1 MVLCL
6 YWAKAEQKGTS
17 RCRSQR
23 APRVPPAEGSLVDFL
38 CNHHCFVLPKSVT
51 RLFTDNHAICL
62 FIHRLLQLWKLS
74 FPPPKSGMKK
84 TGWAPRNEMTHRI
97 WGTQNSSQPGSFG
110 SCCRRQNH
118 METCPGS
125 KNWEP
130 ACASE
135 AAGAAWPGVPH
146 WNEAQSCPA
155 GAGADAQ
162 ERPPAI
168 SGRKWDSTL
177 AHPSACTPSRL
188 DLHLWS
194 PFGSFCHQLH
204 GISAQYQPV
213 CSTNPGDSRGSQHTF
228 YYCVDSNKV
237 HHLHFGHGV
246 EIVWNHEGR
255 FSSVLWTMKN
265 RIMHLFN
272 NQSCVRCNNFQFLF
286 LVYLPVFKK
295 YSIKRKCCSKEGFNY
310 TYLFIASARVHKTA
324 FYALMLIKFLGTSPD
339 TLIVFQSKWVS
350 IKEISLGL

>member
-1 MVLCL
+1 MLFVCL
-6 YWAKAEQKGTS
+6 SIDSCSSEK
-17 RCRSQR
+17 CPFLL
-23 APRVPPAEGSLVDFL
+23 PRVGWKRQGGHHAMRWHTGSGEHSIPANQDLLGAAAGGRTTWKPVLGARTESLHVPQRQQGQLGQVCLTEMKHKAVLLELQQVPKRGHLQLVAGNGIAPWHIPQPVLQVVLISACGHPLGRSATNCMAFL
-38 CNHHCFVLPKSVT
+38 PSTSLCVLP
-51 RLFTDNHAICL
+51 
-62 FIHRLLQLWKLS
+62 
-74 FPPPKSGMKK
+74 
-84 TGWAPRNEMTHRI
+84 
-97 WGTQNSSQPGSFG
+97 
-110 SCCRRQNH
+110 
-118 METCPGS
+118 TCYS
-125 KNWEP
+125 
-130 ACASE
+130 
-135 AAGAAWPGVPH
+135 
-146 WNEAQSCPA
+146 
-155 GAGADAQ
+155 
-162 ERPPAI
+162 
-168 SGRKWDSTL
+168 
-177 AHPSACTPSRL
+177 
-188 DLHLWS
+188 
-194 PFGSFCHQLH
+194 
-204 GISAQYQPV
+204 
-213 CSTNPGDSRGSQHTF
+213 GDSRGSQHTF